1 MKQILAIFLIACL
14 NLIPSI
20 VRADSLELTVRKIE
34 SEWARI
40 HYQVAE
46 EHQDAA
52 FKQLLTLVQTAQLQY
67 PDQAELII
75 QEAISVAS
83 NAGNIGPISA
93 LQAIHQARD
102 LLLRAIKL
110 DPNASEG
117 AAYVTLGSLY
127 YLVPGWPIAYGN
139 DDKAKKLLQKA
150 LTINPNTID
159 ANYFYGDFLVSQ
171 GLEKEAI
178 AYFNRALAI
187 PVRATQV
194 FADTQLHSHAKLA
207 IIKSSHKVAP
217 RMETIS
223 VAFGEK

>member
-1 MKQILAIFLIACL
+1 MKQIIAIFLIACL
-14 NLIPSI
+14 NLIPCL
-20 VRADSLELTVRKIE
+20 VRADSLELTVQKIE

-40 HYQVAE
+40 HYKVAE
-46 EHQDAA
+46 EFQEAA
-52 FKQLLTLVQTAQLQY
+52 FKKLLTLLQTAQLQY

-75 QEAISVAS
+75 QEAIIVAS
-83 NAGNIGPISA
+83 NADNIDPISA

-110 DPNASEG
+110 NPNASEG

-139 DDKAKKLLQKA
+139 DNKAQKLLLKA
-150 LTINPNTID
+150 LAINPNTID

-171 GLEKEAI
+171 GMEKEAM

-194 FADTQLHSHAKLA
+194 FADTQLHSHAKVA
-207 IIKSSHKVAP
+207 IIKSSYKVAP
-217 RMETIS
+217 STETIS
-223 VAFGEK
+223 IAFGEK